1 MNEATAPLHNYRWQA
16 ILKTLTSRGECQVAE
31 LAREFNL
38 SGMTLRRDLKEL
50 EARGL
55 LQRVRGGAVAI
66 GHDVAY
72 YKRAHRDQTH
82 KQLIGARAAQ
92 LVRDGMAIY
101 LDSGTTAMELAR
113 AIRRGLPGVR
123 SLSIMTHGVNVA
135 LELIGNTPYTLHLVG
150 GEIYQNGISTVG
162 PLALAQIAS
171 FHFNLFFMGA
181 QGVDAKAGWT
191 NSNHP
196 EAQVKH
202 VAMSHSAEVCAIV
215 GKEKWGARAFS
226 PIAPLD
232 RVSTW
237 VVDAGLP
244 EAAAA
249 AARAAGIEL
258 IVAS

>member
-1 MNEATAPLHNYRWQA
+1 MRDETAPLTHYRWQV
-16 ILKTLTSRGECQVAE
+16 ILKMLASRGECQVAD
-31 LAREFNL
+31 LAQEFNL

-50 EARGL
+50 ESRGL
-55 LQRVRGGAVAI
+55 LQRVRGGAVAL

-82 KQLIGARAAQ
+82 KQLIGRRAAQ
-92 LVRDGMAIY
+92 LIRDGMSIY
-101 LDSGTTAMELAR
+101 LDSGSTAMELGR
-113 AIRRGLPGVR
+113 AIRDGLPGVR

-135 LELIGNTPYTLHLVG
+135 LELIGKTPYTLHLVG

-202 VAMSHSAEVCAIV
+202 AAMSHSAAVCAIV

-226 PIAPLD
+226 PIAPLN

-244 EAAAA
+244 DAAAVA
-249 AARAAGIEL
+249 VRAAGIAL
-258 IVAS
+258 IVAT